1 MNSGKCL
8 CDSLTW
14 NFTGEPEHA
23 YHCHCKM
30 CRKLHGATFATFYT
44 VSDAQ
49 FEWTSNTDSW
59 QEYTSSEALSRAF
72 CNECGSAVPAR
83 NSEGGGWFV
92 PAGSHQSGPAITQHI
107 FADDV
112 APWHSIEDDLPQ
124 HAAYPEGSGIEPLP
138 TQEPDPIPEEIDDS
152 VVRGSCQCGAV
163 AFHVMTPFKVIHHC
177 HCSRCREARAAAHT
191 TNGFTSIND
200 VNIYRGK
207 EHIRVYKVPDAKFF
221 THAFC
226 DICGSGVPRLD
237 EARGIAVTPVG
248 SLDDD
253 PGTKPADH
261 IFTGSKADWYEIKD
275 DLPQFEEMPG

>member
-1 MNSGKCL
+1 MNQGKCL
-8 CDSLTW
+8 CGSLTW
-14 NFTGEPEHA
+14 SFSGEPKHA

-44 VSDAQ
+44 IPDAH
-49 FEWTSNTDSW
+49 FEWSSKTDTL
-59 QEYTSSEALSRAF
+59 QEFASSDDVSRAF
-72 CNECGSAVPAR
+72 CYECGSAVPAKD
-83 NSEGGGWFV
+83 NSDNSWFV
-92 PAGSHQSGPAITQHI
+92 PAGSHQNGPEITEHI
-107 FADDV
+107 FTADV

-124 HAAYPEGSGIEPLP
+124 HADYPEENGIKPLP
-138 TQEPDPIPEEIDDS
+138 TKEPEPFPEGVDNSAI
-152 VVRGSCQCGAV
+152 RGSCQCGAV
-163 AFHVMTPFKVIHHC
+163 AFYVTAPFKVIHNC

-191 TNGFTSIND
+191 TNGFTSIDD

-253 PGTKPADH
+253 PGTRPVDH
-261 IFTGSKADWYEIKD
+261 IFVGSKADWYEIAD
-275 DLPQFEEMPG
+275 SLPQFEEMPG